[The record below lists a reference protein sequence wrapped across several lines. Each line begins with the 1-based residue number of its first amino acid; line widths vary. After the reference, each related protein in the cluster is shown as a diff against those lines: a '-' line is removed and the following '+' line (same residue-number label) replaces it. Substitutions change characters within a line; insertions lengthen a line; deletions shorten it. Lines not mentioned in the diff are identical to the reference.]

1 MRNSKAPKHL
11 YKYCGFNVNTL
22 RLLSEAEVYYAS
34 PSSFNDPLDSNPTIQ
49 IDVDRSDLEK
59 VLYAMLVSS
68 AGKDEAL
75 KQIDN
80 HRYMS
85 TEYGDY
91 KSDPETND
99 YYMRRLARH
108 VNALL
113 HAEFGKRGVFSLAAM
128 WDNPLM
134 WSHYADEHR
143 GLCVEFDLVDTAFEN
158 LRAVDYRRPRSIKV
172 SDILEWK
179 VRRSKAA
186 HSLIEETFFV
196 AKAPQW
202 RYEREWR
209 DVATEAGARPAPA
222 RVSAIHFGLRCDTSV
237 VTTLVKLHSKSEH
250 PVKFYII
257 YPLDDTFRL
266 RRRLV
271 DVEEIE
277 AIGLQSSAI
286 LDFKDVFVDTT
297 DASQDTPSK

>member
-1 MRNSKAPKHL
+1 MPSSQAPKRL
-11 YKYCGFNVNTL
+11 YKYRSFNVNTL

-49 IDVDRSDLEK
+49 IDVERPTLEK
-59 VLYAMLVSS
+59 LLYAMLLSS
-68 AGKDEAL
+68 VGKDEAL
-75 KQIDN
+75 KQIGN

-85 TEYGDY
+85 TEHGDY
-91 KSDPETND
+91 RTDPETNE
-99 YYMRRLARH
+99 YYMRMLATH
-108 VNALL
+108 MNALL
-113 HAEFGKRGVFSLAAM
+113 HAEFGRRGVFSLAAR

-143 GLCVEFDLVDTAFEN
+143 GLCIEYNLVDTAFEN

-172 SDILEWK
+172 SDILDWK

-186 HSLIEETFFV
+186 HYLIEETFFL

-209 DVATEAGARPAPA
+209 DVASETGPRSAPA
-222 RVSAIHFGLRCDTSV
+222 RVSAVHFGLRCDTSV
-237 VTTLVKLHSKSEH
+237 ITTLVKLHSTSEH
-250 PVKFYII
+250 PMKFYII
-257 YPLDDTFRL
+257 YPLDNTFRL

-271 DVEEIE
+271 DVGEVE
-277 AIGLQSSAI
+277 AIGLRNSAI
-286 LDFKDVFVDTT
+286 LDFKDAFVDNT
-297 DASQDTPSK
+297 DA